1 MEESPGRFS
10 CLLEPTGDWTV
21 WDEVTGEPANLG
33 GKILIGCTRE
43 RAESARDVLTRI
55 YKNGLTRGPR
65 LAVLARVDSPHT
77 SHPAAGCRANLTQ

>member
-33 GKILIGCTRE
+33 GKMLIGCTRE
-43 RAESARDVLTRI
+43 RAESACDVLARI
-55 YKNGLTRGPR
+55 YKNGLH
-65 LAVLARVDSPHT
+65 ARHRDWKPT
-77 SHPAAGCRANLTQ
+77 FDRR

>member
-1 MEESPGRFS
+1 MLGNGAMEESPGRFS

-43 RAESARDVLTRI
+43 RAESACDVLARI
-55 YKNGLTRGPR
+55 YKNGLHAQHRDWKPTFVRR
-65 LAVLARVDSPHT
+65 
-77 SHPAAGCRANLTQ
+77 